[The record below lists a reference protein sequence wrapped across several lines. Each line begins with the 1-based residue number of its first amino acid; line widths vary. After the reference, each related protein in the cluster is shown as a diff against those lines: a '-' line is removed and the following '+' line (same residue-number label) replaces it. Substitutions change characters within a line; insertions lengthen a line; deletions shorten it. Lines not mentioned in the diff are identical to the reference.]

1 MLNTFIGEV
10 AVRAGVFDL
19 AQNSVP
25 SYNGGG
31 GGGAYRQHHPARA
44 AVCLERR
51 TEFARNV
58 MQKLAAQTKSRGRG
72 LESSGT
78 DTASTFRRNVVHCQG
93 SRGPSMILLRM

>member
-1 MLNTFIGEV
+1 
-10 AVRAGVFDL
+10 
-19 AQNSVP
+19 
-25 SYNGGG
+25 
-31 GGGAYRQHHPARA
+31 
-44 AVCLERR
+44 
-51 TEFARNV
+51 